1 MQRRR
6 SQLSLNVGFVLA
18 DSTQALTR
26 GEEERGEV
34 KSHTIGKTVLA
45 PDRFGAMTGT
55 ILVGQTSPS
64 VTIGLPS
71 LLTIRSFK
79 ADRFASSIIGRSSG
93 DISM

>member
-18 DSTQALTR
+18 DSALALTR
-26 GEEERGEV
+26 GEEERGKV
-34 KSHTIGKTVLA
+34 KPHTMGKTVLA

-55 ILVGQTSPS
+55 ILVGRTSPS

-79 ADRFASSIIGRSSG
+79 AERFASSIIGRSSG